1 MTEDTDNKKAIERFE
16 TLARQ
21 RREILKL
28 SSEKALDAIL
38 NVPEPAALV
47 HSFPEED
54 FYFLIHDIG
63 IEDSLALLSLASNRQ
78 WEYLVDM
85 EVWEKDRIDSGS
97 VTRWFDLLLKVNPKR
112 FIKWFLDEKVE
123 FGEFYL
129 FKNIEIK
136 IREHDQ
142 DPSEFGEDF
151 FTFDDM
157 IYIRFRED
165 VFKRDSDDGEFDQTS
180 QEHRDDFLLN
190 FFKAL
195 AEYDHIIYQKV
206 LLESASVIP
215 AETIEEAYRL
225 RNVRLAEKG
234 FMPFEEAVGIYQPLK
249 PQDVKKLGVKY
260 TPADRDRGLLLPV
273 PLYPAGMLK
282 EDNLFTRALKRIET
296 ESVLE
301 QVQTEFAGLCNQIV
315 SADQKIV
322 RDREALKHIVK
333 KACGYINVGLERLAI
348 QEGRPF
354 DLNRAT
360 SLVQKYALSAIFKVG
375 YGLALEL
382 KWRVERWRKTSW
394 FEKEGLLLSF
404 WDQEGMGVL
413 GGLLLKKPLFFDN
426 YETGVLY
433 REFVSTDDI
442 KKTEKLLNEII
453 QVDELLALMAVK
465 PEPILQG
472 FLTHKN
478 FLLTLWARHHLGL
491 SKTPAPLSIDE
502 FRRFFDDL
510 WVGKAKPRKTS
521 PAMKAALLSWLS
533 DRTGLTPYEIS
544 QKLGQTLERLFS
556 EIESELGEVSKKDL
570 DPRYIRLFLIKTQK
584 S

>member
-260 TPADRDRGLLLPV
+260 TPADRDRG
-273 PLYPAGMLK
+273 
-282 EDNLFTRALKRIET
+282 
-296 ESVLE
+296 
-301 QVQTEFAGLCNQIV
+301 
-315 SADQKIV
+315 
-322 RDREALKHIVK
+322 
-333 KACGYINVGLERLAI
+333 
-348 QEGRPF
+348 
-354 DLNRAT
+354 
-360 SLVQKYALSAIFKVG
+360 
-375 YGLALEL
+375 
-382 KWRVERWRKTSW
+382 
-394 FEKEGLLLSF
+394 
-404 WDQEGMGVL
+404 
-413 GGLLLKKPLFFDN
+413 
-426 YETGVLY
+426 
-433 REFVSTDDI
+433 
-442 KKTEKLLNEII
+442 
-453 QVDELLALMAVK
+453 
-465 PEPILQG
+465 
-472 FLTHKN
+472 
-478 FLLTLWARHHLGL
+478 
-491 SKTPAPLSIDE
+491 
-502 FRRFFDDL
+502 
-510 WVGKAKPRKTS
+510 
-521 PAMKAALLSWLS
+521 
-533 DRTGLTPYEIS
+533 
-544 QKLGQTLERLFS
+544 
-556 EIESELGEVSKKDL
+556 
-570 DPRYIRLFLIKTQK
+570 
-584 S
+584 